1 MRDYKIGMVE
11 TVDLNIVG
19 TSSGGILS
27 IGRKNA
33 KDFFVKGSK
42 IDKNLFVI
50 SDMMMNSSISWIN
63 ADIKLVAIAK
73 NGARLWDLAEP
84 YDGFIDRIQRQQK
97 LTDAQIAAEVARIAA
112 RNAEIEAQKQADAA
126 IAAQRQAA
134 LEAAQQK
141 AKLEAQQKAAAEY
154 AAMVARLEQ
163 DGNQWL
169 PENAYFGE
177 IYPQGKSYGQQ
188 CLKLLKGEM

>member
-19 TSSGGILS
+19 TQAGGILS

-33 KDFFVKGSK
+33 KDFFVKGSAM
-42 IDKNLFVI
+42 DKNLYII
-50 SDMMMNSSISWIN
+50 SDMMMDKWMSWIN
-63 ADIKLVAIAK
+63 ADLKLVGIAK
-73 NGARLWDLAEP
+73 NGARLWDLAES
-84 YDGFIDRIQRQQK
+84 YNGFIDRIQRQQK

-112 RNAEIEAQKQADAA
+112 RDAEIEAQKQADAA

-141 AKLEAQQKAAAEY
+141 AKLDAQQKAAAEY
-154 AAMVARLEQ
+154 AAMVAKLEQ